1 MEEAQPGTSAK
12 KKNKKKQKKKKRLI
26 LLTDPTNVKFALVLF
41 KW

>member
-12 KKNKKKQKKKKRLI
+12 KKKKKMLI

>member
-12 KKNKKKQKKKKRLI
+12 KKKKKKKRLI

>member
-12 KKNKKKQKKKKRLI
+12 KQKNKKKMLI
-26 LLTDPTNVKFALVLF
+26 LLTEPTNVKFALVLF

>member
-12 KKNKKKQKKKKRLI
+12 KKKKGKKRLI

-41 KW
+41 K

>member
-12 KKNKKKQKKKKRLI
+12 KKKNKKQKRLI

>member
-1 MEEAQPGTSAK
+1 MEEAQPGTSAEK
-12 KKNKKKQKKKKRLI
+12 KKKKEKKRLI

>member
-12 KKNKKKQKKKKRLI
+12 KKKKKEKKRLI

>member
-12 KKNKKKQKKKKRLI
+12 KKKKKKMLI

-41 KW
+41 K

>member
-1 MEEAQPGTSAK
+1 MEEAQPGTSVK
-12 KKNKKKQKKKKRLI
+12 KKKKKKKRLI

>member
-12 KKNKKKQKKKKRLI
+12 KKKKKKRLI

>member
-12 KKNKKKQKKKKRLI
+12 KKKKKKTLI

>member
-12 KKNKKKQKKKKRLI
+12 KKKKKKMLI
-26 LLTDPTNVKFALVLF
+26 LLTEPTNVKFALVLF

>member
-12 KKNKKKQKKKKRLI
+12 KKKKKKGKKRLI

-41 KW
+41 K

>member
-12 KKNKKKQKKKKRLI
+12 KKKQKKKTLI
-26 LLTDPTNVKFALVLF
+26 LLTEPTNVKFALVLF

>member
-12 KKNKKKQKKKKRLI
+12 KKKKKKGKKRLI

>member
-12 KKNKKKQKKKKRLI
+12 KKKKKKKKRLI

-41 KW
+41 K

>member
-12 KKNKKKQKKKKRLI
+12 KKKKKKRLI
-26 LLTDPTNVKFALVLF
+26 LLTEPTNVKFALVLF

>member
-12 KKNKKKQKKKKRLI
+12 KKKKKKMLI

>member
-12 KKNKKKQKKKKRLI
+12 KKKKKKKKRLI

>member
-12 KKNKKKQKKKKRLI
+12 KKKKKMLI
-26 LLTDPTNVKFALVLF
+26 LLTEPTNVKFALVLF

>member
-12 KKNKKKQKKKKRLI
+12 KKKKKEKKRLI

-41 KW
+41 K